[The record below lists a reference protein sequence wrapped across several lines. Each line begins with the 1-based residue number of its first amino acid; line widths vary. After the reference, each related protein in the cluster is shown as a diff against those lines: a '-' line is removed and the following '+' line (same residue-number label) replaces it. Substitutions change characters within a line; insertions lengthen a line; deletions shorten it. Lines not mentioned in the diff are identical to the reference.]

1 MSTGIFFLVEAI
13 AYMLLLIIV
22 YFNKKRLKNEENK
35 IYIFLVIVAITGLCR
50 AIIFNDNSY

>member
-22 YFNKKRLKNEENK
+22 CLIKPLSKELLLEKINKNILNRVDILENNK
-35 IYIFLVIVAITGLCR
+35 EI
-50 AIIFNDNSY
+50 SK